1 MEKQEQ
7 DSIQAFDTLYTTN
20 QIQIL
25 KILLP
30 YCAPDTQKS
39 LTVMIR
45 FLELQYTLS
54 FVRSHPECFRSP
66 SRSLSLGELCEKIKG
81 YCPAPLRSMLEQ
93 FQSMQNAMQMYEE
106 MKQMM
111 ELFGDAAP
119 FSQNEG
125 GERGSSVENAGKE
138 HEPSPSPFSTED
150 NSEKASS
157 AETSFAE
164 SSFTDAFSADP
175 MSMLMGMLSP
185 SQKEMFRL
193 FQSEFQNP
201 REQETPVHSPKNP
214 DPASDTDGR
223 NEPPKKE
230 I

>member
-30 YCAPDTQKS
+30 YCAPDTQRS
-39 LTVMIR
+39 LAVMIR

-54 FVRSHPECFRSP
+54 FVRSHPEAFRSP
-66 SRSLSLGELCEKIKG
+66 PYLSFGELCEKIRG
-81 YCPAPLRSMLEQ
+81 YCPPALRSMLDQ

-111 ELFGDAAP
+111 ELFGDAGTA
-119 FSQNEG
+119 SESRSR
-125 GERGSSVENAGKE
+125 EAGSSED
-138 HEPSPSPFSTED
+138 PSSMDGPSSMDDPSSMDGFSSMD
-150 NSEKASS
+150 RFSS
-157 AETSFAE
+157 M
-164 SSFTDAFSADP
+164 DP

-185 SQKEMFRL
+185 SQKEMFQM
-193 FQSEFQNP
+193 FQSEFQT
-201 REQETPVHSPKNP
+201 EAAEKK
-214 DPASDTDGR
+214 
-223 NEPPKKE
+223 PPEKE
-230 I
+230 N

>member
-30 YCAPDTQKS
+30 YCAPDTQRS
-39 LTVMIR
+39 LAVMIR

-54 FVRSHPECFRSP
+54 FVRSHPEAFRSP
-66 SRSLSLGELCEKIKG
+66 PSLSFGELCEKIRG
-81 YCPAPLRSMLEQ
+81 YCPPALRSMLDQ

-111 ELFGDAAP
+111 ELFGDAGTA
-119 FSQNEG
+119 SESRSR
-125 GERGSSVENAGKE
+125 EAGSSED
-138 HEPSPSPFSTED
+138 PSSMDGPSSTDGFSSMD
-150 NSEKASS
+150 RFSS
-157 AETSFAE
+157 M
-164 SSFTDAFSADP
+164 DP

-185 SQKEMFRL
+185 SQKEMFQM
-193 FQSEFQNP
+193 FQSEFQT
-201 REQETPVHSPKNP
+201 EAAEKK
-214 DPASDTDGR
+214 
-223 NEPPKKE
+223 PPEKE
-230 I
+230 N

>member
-30 YCAPDTQKS
+30 YCAPDTQRS
-39 LTVMIR
+39 LAVMIR

-54 FVRSHPECFRSP
+54 FVRSHPEAFRSP
-66 SRSLSLGELCEKIKG
+66 PSLSFGELCEKIKG
-81 YCPAPLRSMLEQ
+81 YCPPALRSMLDQ

-111 ELFGDAAP
+111 ELFGDAGTA
-119 FSQNEG
+119 SESRSR
-125 GERGSSVENAGKE
+125 EAGSSED
-138 HEPSPSPFSTED
+138 PSSMDGPSSTDGFSSMD
-150 NSEKASS
+150 RFSS
-157 AETSFAE
+157 M
-164 SSFTDAFSADP
+164 DP

-185 SQKEMFRL
+185 SQKEMFQM
-193 FQSEFQNP
+193 FQSEFQT
-201 REQETPVHSPKNP
+201 EAAEKK
-214 DPASDTDGR
+214 
-223 NEPPKKE
+223 PPEKE
-230 I
+230 N

>member
-30 YCAPDTQKS
+30 YCAPDTQRS
-39 LTVMIR
+39 LAVMIR

-54 FVRSHPECFRSP
+54 FVRSHPEAFRSP
-66 SRSLSLGELCEKIKG
+66 PSLSFGELCEKIRG
-81 YCPAPLRSMLEQ
+81 YCPPALRSMLDQ

-111 ELFGDAAP
+111 ELFGDAGTTSESRSREAGSP
-119 FSQNEG
+119 EDLSSMDGPSSTDGFSSMD
-125 GERGSSVENAGKE
+125 RFSSM
-138 HEPSPSPFSTED
+138 
-150 NSEKASS
+150 
-157 AETSFAE
+157 
-164 SSFTDAFSADP
+164 DP

-185 SQKEMFRL
+185 SQKEMFQM
-193 FQSEFQNP
+193 FQSEFQT
-201 REQETPVHSPKNP
+201 EAAEKK
-214 DPASDTDGR
+214 
-223 NEPPKKE
+223 PPEKE
-230 I
+230 N